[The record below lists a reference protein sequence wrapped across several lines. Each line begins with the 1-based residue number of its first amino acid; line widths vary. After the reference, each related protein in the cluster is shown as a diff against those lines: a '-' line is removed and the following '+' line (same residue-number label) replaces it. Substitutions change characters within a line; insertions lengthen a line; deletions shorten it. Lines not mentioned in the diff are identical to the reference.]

1 MTSTELAN
9 IGSLDD
15 LDHRLRQIGMT
26 AGWNR
31 PAPRPD
37 SRRDLSS
44 ASLELCA
51 GEGGA

>member
-1 MTSTELAN
+1 MPTELAD

-31 PAPRPD
+31 PAPRVID
-37 SRRDLSS
+37 LERRSQAKVPS
-44 ASLELCA
+44 TQHPIA
-51 GEGGA
+51 

>member
-1 MTSTELAN
+1 MPTELAD

-31 PAPRPD
+31 PTAPE
-37 SRRDLSS
+37 SRGGLSS
-44 ASLELCA
+44 ASLELRA